1 MLLKE
6 SSARKKVTNNNSK
19 KMLKGCSLKE
29 KNSNQSSPVFSKKEI
44 EAIYQK
50 SFFDLLF
57 EAQQQHR
64 RYYDYQ
70 EIQISTLVSIKTGGC
85 PEDCSYCSQSS
96 HYETKLKKTDWMN
109 TEEILKQ
116 AREAKANG
124 STRLCMGAAGTSIKD
139 GKIFDNVLKVI
150 KQIKE
155 ELNLQTCLTMGMLN
169 QEQAKRLKEAGL
181 DYYNHNIDTS
191 PEHYKNIVS
200 TRTFKERIAT
210 LEKVACAGINTCT
223 GGILGL
229 GENREDRIS
238 FLHSL
243 YSMQHRPNSIT
254 INKLVPIPGTPMEN
268 NKMVDHFE
276 IIRTIATARIIM
288 PVAIIRLSAGRES
301 MSEEMQTLCFLS
313 GANSIFSGEKL
324 LTAPNAGTNKDRQLL
339 KKIDMQPTDFLKNF

>member
-1 MLLKE
+1 MLVKE
-6 SSARKKVTNNNSK
+6 NKVKKKIADENSDNNSEQY
-19 KMLKGCSLKE
+19 SLKE
-29 KNSNQSSPVFSKKEI
+29 KNFNQSSLVFSKKEI
-44 EAIYQK
+44 AAIYQK
-50 SFFDLLF
+50 SFFELLF
-57 EAQQQHR
+57 QAQQQHR
-64 RYYDYQ
+64 KYHDYQ
-70 EIQISTLVSIKTGGC
+70 KIQISTLVSIKTGGC

-109 TEEILKQ
+109 ADEILEQ

-139 GKIFDNVLKVI
+139 GKTFDRVLRVI

-169 QEQAKRLKEAGL
+169 QEQANRLKEAGL

-200 TRTFKERIAT
+200 TRTFEERIAT

-229 GENREDRIS
+229 GENRKDRIS

-243 YSMQHRPNSIT
+243 HRMQPRPNSIT
-254 INKLVPIPGTPMEN
+254 INKLVPIPGTPLEN

-288 PVAIIRLSAGRES
+288 PAAIIRLSAGRES
-301 MSEEMQTLCFLS
+301 MSEEMQTLCFLA

-324 LTAPNAGTNKDRQLL
+324 LTTPNAGTDKDRQLL
-339 KKIDMQPTDFLKNF
+339 KKIDMSPTDFLGNL